1 MKIMRNFKAFF
12 KEIKEEKI
20 KFQGINFF
28 FILFSFLLG
37 NLVGINSKLIFWN
50 GISLFLIPIILELIN
65 SINSKN
71 LVNTKKIVKI
81 DGLVIV
87 LNSIKRG
94 FLLGIFLEAFKV
106 GS

>member
-1 MKIMRNFKAFF
+1 MRNFKAFIN
-12 KEIKEEKI
+12 ETKEEKI
-20 KFQGINFF
+20 KFQEINFF

-37 NLVGINSKLIFWN
+37 NLFGINSKLIFWDT
-50 GISLFLIPIILELIN
+50 ISLFLIPIILELIN
-65 SINSKN
+65 SINSK
-71 LVNTKKIVKI
+71 KIIKI
-81 DGLVIV
+81 DGLLVV

>member
-87 LNSIKRG
+87 LNSIKHG
-94 FLLGIFLEAFKV
+94 FLIGIFLEAFKV

>member
-1 MKIMRNFKAFF
+1 MRNFKAFF
-12 KEIKEEKI
+12 KETKEEKI

-37 NLVGINSKLIFWN
+37 NLFGINSKLIFWN
-50 GISLFLIPIILELIN
+50 GIFLFLIPIILELIN

-71 LVNTKKIVKI
+71 LVNKKKIVKI
-81 DGLVIV
+81 DTLVII

>member
-71 LVNTKKIVKI
+71 WLIQRK
-81 DGLVIV
+81 
-87 LNSIKRG
+87 
-94 FLLGIFLEAFKV
+94 
-106 GS
+106 

>member
-1 MKIMRNFKAFF
+1 MKVMRNFKAFL
-12 KEIKEEKI
+12 KETKEEKI

-37 NLVGINSKLIFWN
+37 NLFGINSKLIFWN
-50 GISLFLIPIILELIN
+50 GISLFFIPMVLELIN

-71 LVNTKKIVKI
+71 LVNTKKTAKI
-81 DGLVIV
+81 DALLIV

>member
-1 MKIMRNFKAFF
+1 MRNFKAFF
-12 KEIKEEKI
+12 KEAKEEKI

-28 FILFSFLLG
+28 FILFSFSLG
-37 NLVGINSKLIFWN
+37 NLFGINSKLIFWN

-71 LVNTKKIVKI
+71 LVNTKKRIKT
-81 DGLVIV
+81 DTLVIV